1 MSQHPHDEFD
11 DIPPYQSGE
20 AGKHRAPGPTGAGA
34 GRSGGLKWI
43 ALLAAVVLVVGL
55 FSWLVFGDDD
65 AETTAGEGE
74 DGVTEEQE
82 PAEGQDG
89 DAEEGGEAEEGE
101 GDAGDG
107 DGEAQNGEQD
117 AADEDGEVDM
127 STPVQIYNHNG
138 PEGTAANAQ
147 SQIEQQGYNV
157 TALNNWDAPGASRP
171 PRSSTTLPAR
181 RSSPSS
187 WPLTWGS
194 TPSRRAA
201 ASPPSPSWWV
211 RSTVRA
217 SDSRPLLVD
226 SPPRSCTPP

>member
-20 AGKHRAPGPTGAGA
+20 AGKHRAQGPTGAGA

-157 TALNNWDAPGASRP
+157 TALNNWDASWGEQTTPVIYYPAGQEEFAQQLASDMGVDTVQE
-171 PRSSTTLPAR
+171 S
-181 RSSPSS
+181 
-187 WPLTWGS
+187 GS
-194 TPSRRAA
+194 F
-201 ASPPSPSWWV
+201 
-211 RSTVRA
+211 STVA
-217 SDSRPLLVD
+217 VVVGAEYGPGQ
-226 SPPRSCTPP
+226 

>member
-20 AGKHRAPGPTGAGA
+20 AGKHRASGPTGAGA

-89 DAEEGGEAEEGE
+89 DAEEGEDDAED
-101 GDAGDG
+101 DAGDG

-117 AADEDGEVDM
+117 AAEETGEVDM
-127 STPVQIYNHNG
+127 STPVQIYNYNG

-157 TALNNWDAPGASRP
+157 TALNNWD
-171 PRSSTTLPAR
+171 T
-181 RSSPSS
+181 S
-187 WPLTWGS
+187 WGEQS
-194 TPSRRAA
+194 TPAIYYPA
-201 ASPPSPSWWV
+201 GQQEFAQQLASDMGVDTVQESGSF
-211 RSTVRA
+211 STVA
-217 SDSRPLLVD
+217 VVVGAEY
-226 SPPRSCTPP
+226 SPGQ